1 MASALFFLSIQYERN
16 GEHKCYSTQ
25 PSMMTGA
32 KLQVTI
38 IRLSSHSHT
47 VLCVAAEPIELH
59 VLNTVIMLIVYSTH
73 FEELL

>member
-1 MASALFFLSIQYERN
+1 
-16 GEHKCYSTQ
+16 
-25 PSMMTGA
+25 MTGA

-38 IRLSSHSHT
+38 IRLSSYSHT

-59 VLNTVIMLIVYSTH
+59 VLNTVIVLIVYSTH